1 MADNAVGTPRFFCGE
16 IDGLKAEESLRRVQ
30 EIRVA
35 HATSGKQGDGARAVE
50 REWGEL
56 ARRADRELPQE
67 KPKMTKAEYD
77 TMLGIAGVYRREW
90 VINDG

>member
-1 MADNAVGTPRFFCGE
+1 MPLERLAFFVEE

-35 HATSGKQGDGARAVE
+35 HATSGEKGDRARAVE
-50 REWGEL
+50 REWSEL

-77 TMLGIAGVYRREW
+77 ALLGMVGVNRREW
-90 VINDG
+90 VIDDG